1 MCSNYD
7 QCLEPVQ
14 LLLKSQISIYF
25 CSRINLRLVGV
36 WSILRD
42 GVGVD
47 PVCVAG
53 RHLIRLDQRL
63 ELLASCPSF

>member
-1 MCSNYD
+1 M
-7 QCLEPVQ
+7 
-14 LLLKSQISIYF
+14 
-25 CSRINLRLVGV
+25 VGA

-63 ELLASCPSF
+63 ELLAGCPNF